1 MMPFNESFCTS
12 IAVAN
17 IMSAHSMSED
27 FNDRTFRSTNRRSH
41 DFGSNAD
48 TVNKPSGGKA
58 QRFPSNGSA
67 WRKLQYVSGNS
78 GFTNRIF
85 IASSSNSNFLQDRP
99 SAEREDERL
108 SPNSSSYLFGRLS
121 AK

>member
-1 MMPFNESFCTS
+1 
-12 IAVAN
+12 
-17 IMSAHSMSED
+17 MSAHSMSED

-78 GFTNRIF
+78 GFTNRTF
-85 IASSSNSNFLQDRP
+85 IASSLSSTSLQDRP
-99 SAEREDERL
+99 KSVKRRKAV
-108 SPNSSSYLFGRLS
+108 SNSSCYLFGQ
-121 AK
+121 